1 MGHHH
6 GHSHDHGHGHH
17 HSNNKK
23 ALLASFLLISTF
35 MIVEVIGGFLTN
47 SLALLSDA
55 GHMLSDA
62 AALGL
67 SYTAIRLGER
77 KATSSKSFGYKRF
90 EIIAACLNGLTLI
103 VISVFIFVEAIKRL
117 WIPLRCKAWEC

>member
-6 GHSHDHGHGHH
+6 GHAHDHGHGHHH

-67 SYTAIRLGER
+67 SYTAIRLGR
-77 KATSSKSFGYKRF
+77 GKRHLPNHLD
-90 EIIAACLNGLTLI
+90 INGLKSLQL
-103 VISVFIFVEAIKRL
+103 V
-117 WIPLRCKAWEC
+117 